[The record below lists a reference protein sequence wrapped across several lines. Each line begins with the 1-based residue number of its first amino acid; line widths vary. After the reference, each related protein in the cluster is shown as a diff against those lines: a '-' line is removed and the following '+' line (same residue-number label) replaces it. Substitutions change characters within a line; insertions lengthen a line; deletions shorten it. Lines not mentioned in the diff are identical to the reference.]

1 MHASR
6 SNMAAAGVM
15 ASALVGASALG
26 QVNGPGDVDGLVL
39 QYQGFFTQNSTSP
52 PPSTGPT
59 TSHAISSFIVLDA
72 GVENVDFID
81 LIKPDS
87 SVESLSGSGTFYSTS
102 TLSYPSQAA
111 LMADWPSGTYT
122 FGVTDSDENLW
133 EFDLTQPS
141 AAGGWPGS
149 VPAFTPASYTAL
161 QGMNPTLPLTLN
173 VNAFVPPGGASPATN
188 GQLNGL
194 MINRRFGTLPGPTA
208 YSSLTTVGSPSSTR
222 TVPAGT
228 LLPNTD
234 YFASWS
240 FDQRYSVSL
249 PPPSVVEFTNVT
261 FGHVTRVA
269 FTTGSG
275 VPACV
280 ADVDDGSGG
289 GTPDGGVTIDDL
301 LYYLSVFNLGDVA
314 ADVDDGSGGGTPD
327 GGVTIDDLLYFLARF
342 NAGC

>member
-1 MHASR
+1 MRTRTSIVV
-6 SNMAAAGVM
+6 AAGVAVAGLLGAP
-15 ASALVGASALG
+15 ASA
-26 QVNGPGDVDGLVL
+26 QVNSPGDIQGMVL

-52 PPSTGPT
+52 PGPT
-59 TSHAISSFIVLDA
+59 TNYVISSFISLDP
-72 GVENVDFID
+72 NVDGIVDYID
-81 LIKPDS
+81 ILKPDAS
-87 SVESLSGSGTFYSTS
+87 PETLSGSGTFYSTS
-102 TLSYPSQAA
+102 QFSYASQSA
-111 LMADWPSGTYT
+111 LMANWPTGTYT
-122 FGVTDSDENLW
+122 FSITDIDEDVWNYTLN
-133 EFDLTQPS
+133 QPS
-141 AAGGWPGS
+141 AAGGWPSS

-161 QGMNPTLPLTLN
+161 QGMDPTQSITLN
-173 VNAFVPPGGASPATN
+173 VNAFVPPGSASPPTN

-194 MINRRFGTLPGPTA
+194 MINRRFGTLQGPTA
-208 YSSLTTVGSPSSTR
+208 YSSLSTVGSPSSTR
-222 TVPAGT
+222 TVPANA

-261 FGHVTRVA
+261 FGYITRVA

-280 ADVDDGSGG
+280 ADVDDGSGT

-301 LYYLSVFNLGDVA
+301 LYYLSIFNLGDVA
-314 ADVDDGSGGGTPD
+314 ADVDDGSGTGTTD